1 MKLGLTYVVIRSH
14 ALIADLMTPEQMGE
28 LAEQGTIADFTEKL
42 AGTIYGTIAV
52 EEGGDPSIA
61 LEKEFFLK
69 FIERMTKIVDIAPT
83 KMGKFLQAY
92 YYLRFEVLNLKRILR
107 GKFSELPV
115 EEIKGYLVPMEP
127 YQVPSYEEL
136 VEAESLEETVAMLRR
151 TPYSS
156 IEASLEFVKE
166 YDALWPIEQA
176 LNHLYAIT
184 VLKSLDS
191 LSQGDRTLVRS
202 ILRFEVNV
210 ENLLNAIKHR
220 RLKKDDQEAQ
230 KLEELF
236 PITFDIDL
244 DKIKALIDA
253 DDLRTA
259 VQDLGAPYDEILS
272 PIYEGDVALIRARVR
287 RHTYEIVSHARAVDN
302 FGFNVIMAYLIF
314 SELEKNDLVGIAWG
328 ITQGISAEDLTK
340 YLSVSES

>member
-1 MKLGLTYVVIRSH
+1 MKLGLTYVMIRSH

-28 LAEQGTIADFTEKL
+28 LAKQRTIADFTENL
-42 AGTIYGTIAV
+42 AETIYGTIAV
-52 EEGGDPSIA
+52 EEGEDPSIA
-61 LEKEFFLK
+61 LEKEFYRK

-127 YQVPSYEEL
+127 YQAPDYEKL
-136 VEAESLEETVAMLRR
+136 VEAESFEKTVTMLRG
-151 TPYSS
+151 TPYSGV
-156 IEASLEFVKE
+156 ETSLQFVKE
-166 YDALWPIEQA
+166 YDALWPMEQA

-184 VLKSLDS
+184 VLRSLDS

-210 ENLLNAIKHR
+210 ENLLNAIKNR
-220 RLKKDDQEAQ
+220 RLKKEGQEAQ

-236 PITFDIDL
+236 PITFEIDL
-244 DKIKALIDA
+244 DQIKALIDA
-253 DDLRTA
+253 DDLRTV
-259 VQDLGAPYDEILS
+259 VQDLREPYNKILS

-287 RHTYEIVSHARAVDN
+287 RHTYEIVSHARALDN

-328 ITQGISAEDLTK
+328 ITQGIPPEELTK